1 MMMITIFFNF
11 VHVINSIQLVG
22 AIQTITQINMFLT
35 RTNFIL
41 DQRCL
46 HYDQYTNPIVPG
58 HLNNCYLVLES

>member
-1 MMMITIFFNF
+1 MITIFFNF
-11 VHVINSIQLVG
+11 IHVINSIQLVG

-46 HYDQYTNPIVPG
+46 HYDQYTNPIFPG